1 MSSPALARLLHRLDR
16 LYDPTSLT
24 PEIRGLVF
32 ALKEGFQFDIV
43 LGVNRKIF
51 CIVEREYGHEVTGR
65 LNLLLRL
72 LDPDIVPRGALNQ
85 KSMRLGTDS
94 PAFLRHF
101 RSDRLFE
108 TRIVHRVGR
117 ERPGE

>member
-1 MSSPALARLLHRLDR
+1 MSTPTLTPLLDRLDR
-16 LYDPTSLT
+16 INNPIPLT
-24 PEIRGLVF
+24 PEIRSLVF
-32 ALKEGFQFDIV
+32 ALKEGFHFDIV

-51 CIVEREYGHEVTGR
+51 CVVEREYGREVARR

-101 RSDRLFE
+101 RSDGLFE
-108 TRIVHRVGR
+108 AGVVHRVG
-117 ERPGE
+117 